1 MFKYINNNFF
11 LKKGD
16 FMRFKEIINK
26 EVLDG
31 NIKVIGKVNEIIFD
45 EDTFEI
51 TDLVIKK
58 AGISEQFRDSEN
70 VIPVELVKTVGDKI
84 LLKGDEDI

>member
-11 LKKGD
+11 LKGD
-16 FMRFKEIINK
+16 FMRFKELINK

-58 AGISEQFRDSEN
+58 TGISEQFRDSEN